1 MVVNTKSVQKC
12 QGQTTQDIRSKI
24 IKNNKWLY
32 GIANIKFCSVPF
44 IKPKVLV
51 ENAELVKFCQGQIT
65 KDRFCF
71 LEFLRLGRQLRPLWV
86 VSMRRRM
93 RIQIRLC
100 PTLMIEETSLV
111 LYRARS
117 KAPIHGTAAYSP
129 HPKGL
134 GWKYRVLP
142 KDTPKFSGSRRI
154 RTRDPS
160 IPSQSR
166 HHRAT
171 PAPPT

>member
-1 MVVNTKSVQKC
+1 MAEVGKTAVFQSTGWYAKKTIIVAHARNREPNQNKMV
-12 QGQTTQDIRSKI
+12 G
-24 IKNNKWLY
+24 WLVF
-32 GIANIKFCSVPF
+32 GV
-44 IKPKVLV
+44 
-51 ENAELVKFCQGQIT
+51 
-65 KDRFCF
+65 
-71 LEFLRLGRQLRPLWV
+71 LRLGRQLRPLWV

-93 RIQIRLC
+93 RIQISPGLC

-142 KDTPKFSGSRRI
+142 KDTPKWFSGSRRI

-166 HHRAT
+166 YLLSH
-171 PAPPT
+171 PGSPLGCGLLYSWSLCFPL

>member
-1 MVVNTKSVQKC
+1 MILIFWHCVKAVV
-12 QGQTTQDIRSKI
+12 RSSCKGRVLCVEFAQVG
-24 IKNNKWLY
+24 WLVF
-32 GIANIKFCSVPF
+32 GV
-44 IKPKVLV
+44 
-51 ENAELVKFCQGQIT
+51 
-65 KDRFCF
+65 
-71 LEFLRLGRQLRPLWV
+71 LRLGRQLRPLWV

-93 RIQIRLC
+93 RIQISPGLC

-142 KDTPKFSGSRRI
+142 KDTPKWFSGSRRI

-166 HHRAT
+166 YPLSHPGSSCIGYLENISSIGTEDKTDIQRT
-171 PAPPT
+171 YLV